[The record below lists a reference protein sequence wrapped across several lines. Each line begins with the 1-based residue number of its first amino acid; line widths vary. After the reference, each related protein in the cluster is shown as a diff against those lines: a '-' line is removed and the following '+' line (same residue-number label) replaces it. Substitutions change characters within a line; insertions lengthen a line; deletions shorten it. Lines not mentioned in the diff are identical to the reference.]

1 MKSMNGQQLKTIAI
15 TAMLLDHIAW
25 AFLDFQ
31 SFWGQLFHIV
41 GRITAPTMSFFIVQ
55 GYLHTR
61 SFWKYL
67 TRLLVFAVISH
78 VPYVYF
84 SYGTMHWFSFNVLYT
99 LALGLLAV
107 FCWDKISDLRLRTLA
122 VIGLGILSLP
132 GDWFYIIIIFCL
144 IFFIYRGDFRSQAAA
159 VTYTAVIIA
168 LVQFGGSLAA
178 GDTISEALLSSGFH
192 LGIILSLPL
201 LKLYN
206 GQRGGGRWSHWLFYI
221 FYPAHLLVLS
231 ALKQGF

>member
-1 MKSMNGQQLKTIAI
+1 MNGQQLKTIAI

-99 LALGLLAV
+99 LALGMLAV
-107 FCWDKISDLRLRTLA
+107 
-122 VIGLGILSLP
+122 
-132 GDWFYIIIIFCL
+132 
-144 IFFIYRGDFRSQAAA
+144 
-159 VTYTAVIIA
+159 
-168 LVQFGGSLAA
+168 
-178 GDTISEALLSSGFH
+178 
-192 LGIILSLPL
+192 
-201 LKLYN
+201 
-206 GQRGGGRWSHWLFYI
+206 
-221 FYPAHLLVLS
+221 
-231 ALKQGF
+231 